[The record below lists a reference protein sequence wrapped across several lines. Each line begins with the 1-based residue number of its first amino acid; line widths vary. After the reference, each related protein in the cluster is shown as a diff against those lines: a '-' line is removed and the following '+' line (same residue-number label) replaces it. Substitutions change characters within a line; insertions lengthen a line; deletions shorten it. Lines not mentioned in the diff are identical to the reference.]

1 MKDVFSEIM
10 TQLGPK
16 QLKGLKD
23 TVGAGKKPTEP
34 IKEEDGDDEAPELVE
49 APTA

>member
-34 IKEEDGDDEAPELVE
+34 IKEEDEEEAPELVE